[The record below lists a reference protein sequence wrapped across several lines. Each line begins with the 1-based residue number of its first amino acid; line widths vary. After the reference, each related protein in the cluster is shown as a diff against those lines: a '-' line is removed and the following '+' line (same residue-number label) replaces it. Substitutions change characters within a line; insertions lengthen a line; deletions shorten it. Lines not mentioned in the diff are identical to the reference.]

1 MLSYGLQVACWAG
14 PILVTRERHTRTRNE
29 RSSSHTAP
37 CSSCT
42 TSRRRR
48 LQVEAVGGV
57 GIAHWPSAYVPP
69 FLLEEQ
75 LPGGGASTMSLAFD
89 EYGRPYIIIKARLCV
104 WRPPT
109 VCVDSPT
116 LTRVSAHQ
124 EQGQKA
130 RIRGLE
136 AQKQNIQ
143 AAKAVAKTLRSSL
156 GPKVRGDCAL
166 CDASGRG
173 SQSVCCAHAHARCP
187 HVLLCR
193 AWTRCCRAVT
203 AT

>member
-1 MLSYGLQVACWAG
+1 
-14 PILVTRERHTRTRNE
+14 
-29 RSSSHTAP
+29 
-37 CSSCT
+37 
-42 TSRRRR
+42 
-48 LQVEAVGGV
+48 VG
-57 GIAHWPSAYVPP
+57 
-69 FLLEEQ
+69 
-75 LPGGGASTMSLAFD
+75 
-89 EYGRPYIIIKARLCV
+89 
-104 WRPPT
+104 PPT

-166 CDASGRG
+166 CNTLEEALSLFAVLTPTRGVPTCCYAGHGQDAAER
-173 SQSVCCAHAHARCP
+173 
-187 HVLLCR
+187 
-193 AWTRCCRAVT
+193 
-203 AT
+203 